1 MVRQSGHLHILNHRI
16 KREMKRRNIAAACV
30 LLAVAV
36 GYGYQTALLPARTL
50 PNTPDPSFFPWIN
63 TIMLGVLSFALLIQ
77 AVLRPNDEG
86 VMGAQQA
93 SVPVITALV
102 LILLY
107 VVAMPFLGFVLSSVP
122 LFALFMVLHNERRK
136 LWLLIG
142 AVGIPIFL
150 FNLFKHLFGV
160 PLPRGIFLGLL
171 G

>member
-1 MVRQSGHLHILNHRI
+1 
-16 KREMKRRNIAAACV
+16 MKRRNIAAACV

-77 AVLRPNDEG
+77 AVLRPNDEEG
-86 VMGAQQA
+86 VMGAQQV
-93 SVPVITALV
+93 SVPVITALG

-107 VVAMPFLGFVLSSVP
+107 VVAMPFFGFVLSSVP
-122 LFALFMVLHNERRK
+122 FFALFMVLHNERRK

>member
-1 MVRQSGHLHILNHRI
+1 MVRQSGHLPILNHSI

-77 AVLRPNDEG
+77 AVLQPNDEG

-93 SVPVITALV
+93 SVPVITALG

-122 LFALFMVLHNERRK
+122 FFALFMVLHNERRT

>member
-1 MVRQSGHLHILNHRI
+1 
-16 KREMKRRNIAAACV
+16 
-30 LLAVAV
+30 
-36 GYGYQTALLPARTL
+36 
-50 PNTPDPSFFPWIN
+50 
-63 TIMLGVLSFALLIQ
+63 MLGVLSVALLMQ

-86 VMGAQQA
+86 VMEAQQA

-107 VVAMPFLGFVLSSVP
+107 VVAMPFFGFVLSSVP
-122 LFALFMVLHNERRK
+122 FFALFMVLHDERRK

-160 PLPRGIFLGLL
+160 PLPRGIFLGLF

>member
-1 MVRQSGHLHILNHRI
+1 MVRQSGHLHILNHSI
-16 KREMKRRNIAAACV
+16 KREMKRRNIVAACV

-93 SVPVITALV
+93 SVPVITALG

-122 LFALFMVLHNERRK
+122 FFALFMVLHNERRK

>member
-1 MVRQSGHLHILNHRI
+1 
-16 KREMKRRNIAAACV
+16 MKRRNIAAACV

-63 TIMLGVLSFALLIQ
+63 TIMLGVLSVALLIQ

-93 SVPVITALV
+93 SVPVITALG

-122 LFALFMVLHNERRK
+122 FFALFMVLHNERRK

>member
-1 MVRQSGHLHILNHRI
+1 
-16 KREMKRRNIAAACV
+16 MKRRNIVAACV

-86 VMGAQQA
+86 VMGAQQV
-93 SVPVITALV
+93 SVPVITALG

-107 VVAMPFLGFVLSSVP
+107 VVAMPFVGFVLSSVP
-122 LFALFMVLHNERRK
+122 FFALFMVLHNERRK

-160 PLPRGIFLGLL
+160 PLPRGIFLGLF